1 MATYK
6 IEGTAL
12 VVTEAAGQTYQQ
24 VKDFLFVTIAPEA
37 IDFHYGR
44 EVGDMYHATNEEL
57 RPGNNRFRRAL
68 VSALTGIPAE
78 QGGGAR
84 RTRKHRK

>member
-1 MATYK
+1 MTTYRV
-6 IEGTAL
+6 EGTAL
-12 VVTEAAGQTYQQ
+12 VVNEAAGTTYQQ
-24 VKDFLFVTIAPEA
+24 IKDFLFVTITPDA

-44 EVGDMYHATNEEL
+44 EVGDVYHATNEEL